1 MDRTVLEQK
10 VSEALK
16 IRPTSKIE
24 FLDELMSIDEEH
36 PNDGMLLHLIAHTL
50 WELKQYKKAIITALR
65 LISGNPTDAS
75 ASLILFHCY
84 WQSGDLDK
92 AIGEMERFRD
102 MGGEESD
109 YDALDAWVQ
118 AWGDKRAAHD
128 FSDLHPF
135 ADEEDD
141 TNVVTEGAPPT
152 GEEEVPHGA

>member
-1 MDRTVLEQK
+1 MDRTDLEQK

-24 FLDELMSIDEEH
+24 YLDELFSLDEEY

-50 WELKQYKKAIITALR
+50 WELKQYKKAINYALR
-65 LISGNPTDAS
+65 LISATPTDAS

-102 MGGEESD
+102 MGGQDDD
-109 YDALDAWVQ
+109 YDALDAW
-118 AWGDKRAAHD
+118 GEKRANHD
-128 FSDLHPF
+128 FSEL
-135 ADEEDD
+135 AKLDEDESA
-141 TNVVTEGAPPT
+141 NVVTDGSPPEAED
-152 GEEEVPHGA
+152 EEA